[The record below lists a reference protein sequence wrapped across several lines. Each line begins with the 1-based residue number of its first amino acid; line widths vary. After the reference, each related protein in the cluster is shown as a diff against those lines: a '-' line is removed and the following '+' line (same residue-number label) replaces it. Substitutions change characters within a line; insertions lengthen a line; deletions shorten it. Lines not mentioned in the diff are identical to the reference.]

1 MAVMESPAG
10 PRPNLWSARAAAS
23 VPEIALPLAV
33 MKILRQWCC
42 IADDPEW
49 LSMWQKLRCGVAK
62 TL

>member
-1 MAVMESPAG
+1 M
-10 PRPNLWSARAAAS
+10 AAS